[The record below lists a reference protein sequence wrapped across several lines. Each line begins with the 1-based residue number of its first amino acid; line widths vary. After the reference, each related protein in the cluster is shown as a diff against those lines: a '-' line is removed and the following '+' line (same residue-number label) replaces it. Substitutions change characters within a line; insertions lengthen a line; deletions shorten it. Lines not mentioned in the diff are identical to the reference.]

1 MAGVGN
7 QDRRDELLGTSDR
20 PVSVLPVEQGPIYV
34 GDPEDDPLF
43 RFGSTVR
50 VKDVPEDLVV
60 LAEREIDDPE
70 HGFFGPDSA
79 IWELTKESRLL
90 LVSLTTLLL
99 QVAHPK
105 VGAALDD
112 HSTIRNEYSDRMRET
127 YDITDTILFGD
138 AASAIRATVIVRRI
152 HERVRG
158 ETEEDVGNVD
168 AGEPYYANDP
178 ELMLWVWAAFVDQ
191 ILTGYEMYVGFLTVP
206 QKRQFYREMK
216 LFGRLVGVPPRTFPE
231 TVTEFRSY
239 YQTTVDEEIAV
250 GTAGAAV
257 ADAILVQLPSPL
269 LGEFFAAAT
278 MPDPV
283 RDEYGLQWG
292 PGRARLHSALS
303 ALIRNVP
310 NWMLPAR
317 LRYREKCREL
327 NRI

>member
-1 MAGVGN
+1 MRN
-7 QDRRDELLGTSDR
+7 QDRSDELLGTSDR

-50 VKDVPEDLVV
+50 VEDVPEDVMV
-60 LAEREIDDPE
+60 LAERETDDPE

-90 LVSLTTLLL
+90 LANLTTLLL
-99 QVAHPK
+99 QIAHPK

-112 HSTIRNEYSDRMRET
+112 HSTIQNEYSNRMRET
-127 YDITDTILFGD
+127 YDIADTIIFGD

-178 ELMLWVWAAFVDQ
+178 ELMLWVWATLVDQ
-191 ILTGYEMYVGFLTVP
+191 VLAGYETYIGALTVS

-216 LFGRLVGVPPRTFPE
+216 VFGQLVGVPPQTFPE

-239 YQTTVDEEIAV
+239 YQTTVDEEIAI

-257 ADAILVQLPSPL
+257 ADALLVQLPSPL
-269 LGEFFAAAT
+269 LGEFFATAT
-278 MPDPV
+278 MPHPV
-283 RDEYGLQWG
+283 RDEYGLPWG
-292 PGRARLHSALS
+292 PVRARLHSALS

-310 NWMLPAR
+310 NWTLPAR
-317 LRYREKCREL
+317 LRFREKYREFERA
-327 NRI
+327 

>member
-1 MAGVGN
+1 MRN
-7 QDRRDELLGTSDR
+7 QDRTDELLGTSDR

-34 GDPEDDPLF
+34 GDMEDDPLF
-43 RFGSTVR
+43 RFASTVC
-50 VKDVPEDLVV
+50 VEDVPEDVVV
-60 LAEREIDDPE
+60 LAQREIDDPE

-90 LVSLTTLLL
+90 LISLTTLLL
-99 QVAHPK
+99 QIAHPK

-112 HSTIRNEYSDRMRET
+112 HSTIQNEYSNRMRET
-127 YDITDTILFGD
+127 YDIADTIIFGD

-152 HERVRG
+152 HEQVRG
-158 ETEEDVGNVD
+158 ETEEDIGNVD
-168 AGEPYYANDP
+168 AGDPYYANDP

-191 ILTGYEMYVGFLTVP
+191 ILTGYETYVGILSKTR
-206 QKRQFYREMK
+206 KRQFYREMK
-216 LFGRLVGVPPRTFPE
+216 LFGQLVGVPPQTFPE

-239 YQTTVDEEIAV
+239 YQTTLDKELAV
-250 GTAGAAV
+250 GTTGAVV

-283 RDEYGLQWG
+283 RNEYGLPWG
-292 PGRARLHSALS
+292 PGRARLHRALS

-310 NWMLPAR
+310 NWTLPAR
-317 LRYREKCREL
+317 LRYREKYREL

>member
-1 MAGVGN
+1 MRN
-7 QDRRDELLGTSDR
+7 QDRSDELLGTSDR
-20 PVSVLPVEQGPIYV
+20 PVSLLPVGQGPIYA

-43 RFGSTVR
+43 RFGPTVR
-50 VKDVPEDLVV
+50 VEDVPEDVVV
-60 LAEREIDDPE
+60 LAEREVDDPE

-79 IWELTKESRLL
+79 IWELTRESRLL
-90 LVSLTTLLL
+90 LASLTTLLL
-99 QVAHPK
+99 QIAHPK

-112 HSTIRNEYSDRMRET
+112 HSTIQNEYSNRMQET
-127 YDITDTILFGD
+127 YDLVDTIVFGD
-138 AASAIRATVIVRRI
+138 AASAIRAVVVLRRI
-152 HERVRG
+152 HEQVRG

-178 ELMLWVWAAFVDQ
+178 ELMLWVWATLVDQ
-191 ILTGYEMYVGFLTVP
+191 VLAGYETYIGDLGI
-206 QKRQFYREMK
+206 QRKRQFYREMK
-216 LFGRLVGVPPRTFPE
+216 VFGQLVGVPPRTFPE

-239 YQTTVDEEIAV
+239 YRTTVDEEIAV

-283 RDEYGLQWG
+283 RDEYGLPWG
-292 PGRARLHSALS
+292 PVRARLHSALT

-310 NWMLPAR
+310 NRTLPAR
-317 LRYREKCREL
+317 LRYREKYREFD
-327 NRI
+327 RV